1 MTRKAL
7 GRGLKALI
15 PDTKAASGRELLEL
29 NVDQIHPGR
38 YQPRHNIDLD
48 GIQELARSIKAIGI
62 IQPILVKPGDGSTY
76 ELIAGERRWR
86 AAQEAGLEKVPVII
100 QNAGEAETLEL
111 ALIENIQREDL
122 NPIEA
127 ALGYQQ
133 LIDKFSLTQEEV
145 SSRVGKNRS
154 SITNSL
160 RLLKLPSQ
168 IQEDVSLGRLSMGH
182 ARAILSLHGR
192 EKQLQARK
200 TIIARDLSVRETE
213 SLVNKLG
220 NPSASKPPKK
230 KDKKDLFISD
240 LEAKIRRALGTKV
253 AIRPGGKGGTIAIQ
267 YYSVAELE
275 RVTGHITGETLP

>member
-1 MTRKAL
+1 L

-15 PDTKAASGRELLEL
+15 PETKTASGRELLEL
-29 NVDQIHPGR
+29 NVDQILPGR
-38 YQPRHNIDLD
+38 YQPRHNIDLE
-48 GIQELARSIKAIGI
+48 GIRELARSIKALGI
-62 IQPILVKPGDGSTY
+62 IQPILVKPADGSTY

-86 AAQEAGLEKVPVII
+86 AAQEAGLEKIPAVI
-100 QNAGEAETLEL
+100 QEADEAETLEL

-145 SSRVGKNRS
+145 ASRVGKERS
-154 SITNSL
+154 SIANSL

-200 TIIARDLSVRETE
+200 TIVSRDLSVREAE
-213 SLVNKLG
+213 RLARRLAGPAV
-220 NPSASKPPKK
+220 SKPPKK
-230 KDKKDLFISD
+230 TKKDLFISE
-240 LEAKIRRALGTKV
+240 LEAAIRRALGTKV

-267 YYSVAELE
+267 YYSIAELE
-275 RVTGHITGETLP
+275 RVTEQITGEAPS

>member
-15 PDTKAASGRELLEL
+15 PDTKATSGRELLEL
-29 NVDQIHPGR
+29 SVDQILPGR
-38 YQPRHNIDLD
+38 YQPRHTIDLE
-48 GIQELARSIKAIGI
+48 GIKELARSIKALGI
-62 IQPILVKPGDGSTY
+62 IQPIVVKPADGNMY

-86 AAQEAGLEKVPVII
+86 AAQEAGLEKVPAII
-100 QNAGEAETLEL
+100 QQADDTETLEL

-122 NPIEA
+122 NPIDA

-145 SSRVGKNRS
+145 ASRVGKDRS
-154 SITNSL
+154 SIANNL

-182 ARAILSLHGR
+182 ARAILSLQGK

-200 TIIARDLSVRETE
+200 AIISRDLSVRETE
-213 SLVNKLG
+213 RLARKLG
-220 NPSASKPPKK
+220 EPTEPKPSKKAK
-230 KDKKDLFISD
+230 KDIFISE

-253 AIRPGGKGGTIAIQ
+253 AIRPGGKGGTVAIQ
-267 YYSVAELE
+267 YYSIAELE
-275 RVTGHITGETLP
+275 RVTEQITGETLT

>member
-1 MTRKAL
+1 MTRRAL

-15 PDTKAASGRELLEL
+15 PDTKATSGRELLEL
-29 NVDQIHPGR
+29 SVDQILPGR
-38 YQPRHNIDLD
+38 YQPRHNIDLE
-48 GIQELARSIKAIGI
+48 GIQELARSIKALGI
-62 IQPILVKPGDGSTY
+62 IQPILVKPADGNTY

-86 AAQEAGLEKVPVII
+86 AAREAGLEKVPAII
-100 QNAGEAETLEL
+100 QKANETETLEL

-122 NPIEA
+122 NPIDA

-145 SSRVGKNRS
+145 SSRVGKDRS

-200 TIIARDLSVRETE
+200 AIISRDLSVRETE
-213 SLVNKLG
+213 RLVRKLG
-220 NPSASKPPKK
+220 EPAVPKPSKN
-230 KDKKDLFISD
+230 DKKDLFISE

-253 AIRPGGKGGTIAIQ
+253 AIRPGGKGGTVAIQ
-267 YYSVAELE
+267 YYSIAELE
-275 RVTGHITGETLP
+275 RLTEQITGETLP

>member
-15 PDTKAASGRELLEL
+15 PDTKATSGRELQEL
-29 NVDQIHPGR
+29 RVDQILPGR
-38 YQPRHNIDLD
+38 AQPRHTIDLE
-48 GIQELARSIKAIGI
+48 GIQELARSIKALGI
-62 IQPILVKPGDGSTY
+62 IQPVLVKPADGSTY

-86 AAQEAGLEKVPVII
+86 AAQEAGLEKVPAII
-100 QNAGEAETLEL
+100 QKADDTETLEL

-122 NPIEA
+122 NPIDA

-145 SSRVGKNRS
+145 ASRMGKDRS

-160 RLLKLPSQ
+160 RLLKLPTQ

-182 ARAILSLHGR
+182 ARAILSLHGK

-200 TIIARDLSVRETE
+200 AIISRDLSVRETE
-213 SLVNKLG
+213 RLARKLAG
-220 NPSASKPPKK
+220 PTAPKPSKK
-230 KDKKDLFISD
+230 AKKDLFISE
-240 LEAKIRRALGTKV
+240 LEARIRRALGTKV
-253 AIRPGGKGGTIAIQ
+253 SIRPGGKGGTVAIQ
-267 YYSVAELE
+267 YYSIAELE
-275 RVTGHITGETLP
+275 RVTEQITGETLP